1 MSKIIDE
8 KEKQWKD
15 LKRKEKS
22 TIKSVA
28 IAGLLLLVFEYWK
41 ASTKKQKLNIVFFWI
56 SLSLLG
62 GYVSEGELSWN
73 SGFATPVGWFILLRG
88 LFKFGYRLEIS
99 GRKLEKGET
108 FIRRYSNHWKKQSTS
123 QKFWLVFAIL
133 MLLLFVVAIIYPA
146 FL

>member
-1 MSKIIDE
+1 MSKKIDE

-41 ASTKKQKLNIVFFWI
+41 ASTIKQKLNIVFFWI

-62 GYVSEGELSWN
+62 GYLSEGELSAN
-73 SGFATPVGWFILLRG
+73 SGFTTPVFWFIFLRG
-88 LFKFGYRLEIS
+88 LFKFGDRLELS
-99 GRKLEKGET
+99 GRKLKKGET
-108 FIRRYSNHWKKQSTS
+108 FIKRFSNHWKKQSKS
-123 QKFWLVFAIL
+123 QKFWLVFTIL
-133 MLLLFVVAIIYPA
+133 ILLLSVVAMIYPA

>member
-41 ASTKKQKLNIVFFWI
+41 ASTIKQKLNIVFFWI

-73 SGFATPVGWFILLRG
+73 SGFATPIGWFILLRG
-88 LFKFGYRLEIS
+88 LFKFGYRWEIS

-108 FIRRYSNHWKKQSTS
+108 FIERYSNHWKKQSIS
-123 QKFWLVFAIL
+123 QKFWLGFSIFI
-133 MLLLFVVAIIYPA
+133 LLLFAAAILSPS
-146 FL
+146 FK